1 VRRAALALLPL
12 LAASGCSFNLGAF
25 GSVQPLVESVVLGD
39 SGPKIAL
46 LELEGTLRERGSGGP
61 FGFNRPSLL
70 AHVREALDLAAED
83 DDVRALLLRIESP
96 GGTVSASESLHHE
109 IEQWQEETG
118 RPVVAFLQG
127 IAASGGYYVALTAD
141 TIIAQPSTVTG
152 SIGVVMINL
161 NVAGLLEKIGVRD
174 QTFTS
179 GPFKDAG
186 SMLREMRPDE
196 RAQLQGVVD
205 DLHARFLEVVAQG
218 RPELAPERISAL
230 ADGRVFTARQA
241 QEAGL
246 VDRIGYL
253 EDAVESLEQ
262 RLGVEESRLVVYHRR
277 GEYRANA
284 YTSTPLPMPAVD
296 VDLIDLGGPPFAAGF
311 YYLWPPAAGPG
322 H

>member
-1 VRRAALALLPL
+1 MRGAALALVPL
-12 LAASGCSFNLGAF
+12 LAATGCSLNLGAF

-46 LELEGTLRERGSGGP
+46 LELEGVLEEGGSGGP
-61 FGFNRPSLL
+61 FGFDRPSLL
-70 AHVREALDLAAED
+70 AHVREALDLAADD
-83 DDVRALLLRIESP
+83 DDVRALLLRINSP

-109 IEQWQEETG
+109 IERWREETG

-127 IAASGGYYVALTAD
+127 VAASGGYYVAMTAD

-161 NVAGLLEKIGVRD
+161 NLTGLLEKLGVRD

-179 GPFKDAG
+179 GPYKDAG

-196 RAQLQGVVD
+196 RALLQSVVD
-205 DLHARFLEVVAQG
+205 DLYARFREVVAQG
-218 RPELAPERISAL
+218 RPELSPERIAAL

-253 EDAVESLEQ
+253 EDAVLALEE
-262 RLGVEESRLVVYHRR
+262 RLGAEESQLVVYHRR
-277 GEYRANA
+277 GDYRASA
-284 YTSTPLPMPAVD
+284 YTRSPLPATIVD
-296 VDLIDLGGPPFAAGF
+296 VDLIDLGGPPLDAGF
-311 YYLWPPAAGPG
+311 YYLWPPAIRLR
-322 H
+322 

>member
-1 VRRAALALLPL
+1 
-12 LAASGCSFNLGAF
+12 
-25 GSVQPLVESVVLGD
+25 
-39 SGPKIAL
+39 
-46 LELEGTLRERGSGGP
+46 
-61 FGFNRPSLL
+61 
-70 AHVREALDLAAED
+70 VREALDLAAED

-109 IEQWQEETG
+109 IEQWRKDTG

-161 NVAGLLEKIGVRD
+161 NVAGLLDKLGVRD

-246 VDRIGYL
+246 IDRIGYL

-262 RLGVEESRLVVYHRR
+262 RLGIEESRLVVYHRR

-322 H
+322 L